1 MLGGMYFA
9 ILEDRSY
16 RLHLFCC
23 LDLSGQYRCI
33 RNFHII
39 SHAFQESELSTF
51 IFLLSVY
58 HRLNTLDTSVAFQAI
73 VLCFPCK

>member
-1 MLGGMYFA
+1 MLGGMCFA

-23 LDLSGQYRCI
+23 LDLLGQYCCI
-33 RNFHII
+33 INFPII
-39 SHAFQESELSTF
+39 SHAFQESELSIF

-58 HRLNTLDTSVAFQAI
+58 HGLNTLDTSVASQAI
-73 VLCFPCK
+73 VLY